1 MVCGPILG
9 CCGGPAPTP
18 PASTSPVPEG
28 CPGAQRQAVM
38 TALLPRL
45 AIPLL
50 GGGLLA
56 ETQAVEAAFIQSYIA
71 PTPETDNGV

>member
-1 MVCGPILG
+1 MDCGPILG
-9 CCGGPAPTP
+9 CCGGPAPRL
-18 PASTSPVPEG
+18 PASTYVPVPWG

-56 ETQAVEAAFIQSYIA
+56 ETHAAEATFIQS
-71 PTPETDNGV
+71 